1 MLYASNLYYF
11 CLQINT
17 ITTTRSLSIAILD
30 GCRRMIGMRESVH
43 RLMKKCENLSNE
55 MQYSSTL
62 DGKIDSGM
70 NGNIVKQPDSIPSQ

>member
-1 MLYASNLYYF
+1 
-11 CLQINT
+11 
-17 ITTTRSLSIAILD
+17 
-30 GCRRMIGMRESVH
+30 MIGMRESVH